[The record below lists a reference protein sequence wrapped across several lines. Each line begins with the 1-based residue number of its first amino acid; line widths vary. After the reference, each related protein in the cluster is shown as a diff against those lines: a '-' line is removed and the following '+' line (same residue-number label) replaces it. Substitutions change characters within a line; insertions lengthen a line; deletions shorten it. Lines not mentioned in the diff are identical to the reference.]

1 MTQMAIPLLAM
12 LVACALTAAYRARA
26 RKLEPPSE
34 RGMHTVP
41 VPSGAGVA
49 IGATIL
55 ILWPLSQR
63 LDLGSTHILLI
74 AALAGLTILSWLDDR
89 HQLPPGLRL
98 GAHILVVALV
108 LGALPTD
115 ERIAP
120 AVPLIVER
128 VVLGAA
134 WVWFINLYNFMD
146 GIDGIAGSEGIAVAA
161 GYVAVATAAPNSA
174 ALSDLALIV
183 AAACAGYLVWNW
195 HPARVFMGDAGSIA
209 LGFLLGW
216 LMIDLALR
224 GLWAAA
230 LILPATFA
238 ADATLTLLARLW
250 RGEKPWRPH
259 REHFYQRAVL
269 GGAPVP
275 AVVGTI
281 SATNG
286 VLIVLAVLSVRYPL
300 AALMAAATV
309 VLALLAHLQ
318 HLAGKRGAQTR
329 GAS

>member
-1 MTQMAIPLLAM
+1 VTQMAIALLAM
-12 LVACALTAAYRARA
+12 LLACALTAAYLARA
-26 RKLEPPSE
+26 SKLEPPSE

-49 IGATIL
+49 MVATIL

-63 LDLGSTHILLI
+63 IDLGGTHILLI
-74 AALAGLTILSWLDDR
+74 AALGGLTVLSWFDDR

-98 GAHILVVALV
+98 AAHILVVALL

-128 VVLGAA
+128 VVVGAA

-161 GYVAVATAAPNSA
+161 GYAAVLAAAPDA
-174 ALSDLALIV
+174 VPAIDLALII

-224 GLWAAA
+224 GHWAAA
-230 LILPATFA
+230 LILPATFT

-250 RGEKPWRPH
+250 RGEKPWKPH

-275 AVVGTI
+275 TVVGTI

-300 AALMAAATV
+300 AALIAGAAV

-329 GAS
+329 GAR

>member
-1 MTQMAIPLLAM
+1 
-12 LVACALTAAYRARA
+12 
-26 RKLEPPSE
+26 
-34 RGMHTVP
+34 
-41 VPSGAGVA
+41 
-49 IGATIL
+49 
-55 ILWPLSQR
+55 
-63 LDLGSTHILLI
+63 
-74 AALAGLTILSWLDDR
+74 
-89 HQLPPGLRL
+89 
-98 GAHILVVALV
+98 
-108 LGALPTD
+108 
-115 ERIAP
+115 
-120 AVPLIVER
+120 VPLIVER

-161 GYVAVATAAPNSA
+161 GYVAVLAAAPDA
-174 ALSDLALIV
+174 APAIDLALII

-224 GLWAAA
+224 GHWAAA

-238 ADATLTLLARLW
+238 ADATLTLLTRVW
-250 RGEKPWRPH
+250 RGEKPWQPH
-259 REHFYQRAVL
+259 RQHFYQRAVL

-275 AVVGTI
+275 AVVGSI
-281 SATNG
+281 SAANG
-286 VLIVLAVLSVRYPL
+286 VLIVLAVLSVPYPL
-300 AALMAAATV
+300 AALIAATTV

-329 GAS
+329 GVR